1 MGNAASLSQQLHRAR
16 MELLGA
22 AACTRRT
29 ATRMASQNGGG
40 IRVQPHPITRK
51 VSP

>member
-1 MGNAASLSQQLHRAR
+1 MGNAASLSQQLHGMR

-22 AACTRRT
+22 AARTRRT

-40 IRVQPHPITRK
+40 ICVQCHPIRREMT
-51 VSP
+51 P

>member
-16 MELLGA
+16 MELLVA